1 MRRWSILIIEDHP
14 PTIAAL
20 QRLLSLSGHVT
31 VVARTLATARVL
43 VEAQDFDLIISDVH
57 LPDGESV
64 SFMREL
70 SKRKPVRAIA
80 VSGSVS
86 INPEDCHAAGFHEC
100 LQKPVEFETLQ
111 RAIERAMTDGSVALS
126 VRDGSQTRSP

>member
-1 MRRWSILIIEDHP
+1 MQRWSILIIEDHP

-31 VVARTLATARVL
+31 VVARTLSTARVL
-43 VEAQDFDLIISDVH
+43 VEFQDFDLIISDLQ

-64 SFMREL
+64 PLMKEV

-80 VSGSVS
+80 VSGSVL
-86 INPEDCHAAGFHEC
+86 ITPEECQAAGFREC
-100 LQKPVEFETLQ
+100 LQRPVEFETLQ
-111 RAIERAMTDGSVALS
+111 RAIERAMMNDRGAMS
-126 VRDGSQTRSP
+126 VRDGSQARSP